1 MNFWT
6 KGNTIKQLAL
16 IAVLA
21 LVSTGAWG
29 DFSCPTGTEVACLES
44 GDKVCPSST
53 KCVDE
58 GATCFDAYPCDLNG
72 SFVCE
77 SEYDDVMNDYKQAV
91 IEHNQ
96 LASENT
102 GLRETRLEQKNCVIN
117 ASTLEDAKR
126 CVR

>member
-1 MNFWT
+1 MQ
-6 KGNTIKQLAL
+6 KVML

-21 LVSTGAWG
+21 LFSTCAWG
-29 DFSCPTGTEVACLES
+29 DFSCPNGTDAACIDS

-53 KCVDE
+53 KCVDN
-58 GATCFDAYPCDLNG
+58 GATCFDEYPCDLSG
-72 SFVCE
+72 GFVCE
-77 SEYDDVMNDYKQAV
+77 SKYDEVLDNNKKVVRQ
-91 IEHNQ
+91 HNQ